1 MAKKILVISMKAGW
15 GHIKAAQALEEYAKN
30 SLAGIEIIHADLC
43 QIEPALGK
51 FFEIF
56 YEITNDHLPSA
67 WGTVYSTFDKEPVS
81 AAFRRANGFQRLFR
95 RRISRFLRRL
105 DLSGVIFTNVIP
117 APMVA
122 PPCREIFP
130 NIPLAV
136 VVTDYHGHSYY
147 NVPLIDR
154 YFVAIPEVKD
164 DLVRVGIDSQK
175 IEISGIPVDQ
185 KFYQNYNKAKIKRRL
200 GFDNGAKTVLFISRL
215 SKDFVVPALEGILRL
230 DPEVNL
236 IAVCGG
242 NNQLCQKIKESVLPR
257 RNFKLVNW
265 TARIDEY
272 MKISDVVVTKPGGLV
287 ISECLALGK
296 KIIMTDPIPG
306 QEERN
311 AEFIAK
317 YNYGIMARDHQQIVA
332 AVVENLRL
340 PESDLSN
347 GNMNACASILDFFR

>member
-1 MAKKILVISMKAGW
+1 MRAGW

-30 SLAGIEIIHADLC
+30 NLANIEIIHADLC

-56 YEITNDHLPSA
+56 YEITNDRLPA
-67 WGTVYSTFDKEPVS
+67 VWGTVYSTFDKEPVS
-81 AAFRRANGFQRLFR
+81 AAFRRANGFQRIFR
-95 RRISRFLRRL
+95 RRISRYLRRL
-105 DLSGVIFTNVIP
+105 DLGGVIFTNVIP
-117 APMVA
+117 APMIA

-130 NIPLAV
+130 HIPMAV

-154 YFVAIPEVKD
+154 YFVAIPEVKN
-164 DLVRVGIDSQK
+164 DLARIGIDPQK
-175 IEISGIPVDQ
+175 IQISGIPVGR
-185 KFYQNYNKAKIKRRL
+185 KFYQNYDKEKLKRRL
-200 GFDNGAKTVLFISRL
+200 GFGNGRKTVLFISRL

-230 DPEVNL
+230 NPKVNL

-242 NNQLCQKIKESVLPR
+242 NNQLYQKIKEELLPHSED
-257 RNFKLVNW
+257 FKLINW
-265 TARIDEY
+265 SGRVDEY

-311 AEFIAK
+311 AEFIAR
-317 YNYGIMARDHQQIVA
+317 YGYGIMASGHGQIISAVSESLQSPEPHSSVA
-332 AVVENLRL
+332 RT
-340 PESDLSN
+340 D
-347 GNMNACASILDFFR
+347 ACAAILDFFK